1 MISKIKKIIV
11 NHLLSQNDWMQ
22 SKLIAHKNKTITI
35 SISNFEIHFEIK
47 NNGQLKTIDKKKKVD
62 CIIKLSINDFI
73 SQIIN
78 NNKGKI
84 SIEGDLELAKEV
96 SEILKQIEWD
106 IEEDLS
112 KYIGDIPAIHTT
124 RLIKKIL
131 HTGKNN
137 INNLTGS
144 LLEYWEEE
152 NKILA
157 KKNHVSKFNYEVDQI
172 VEDVDRL
179 EAKINM
185 IINKIKS

>member
-22 SKLIAHKNKTITI
+22 SKLIAHKNKAITI
-35 SISNFEIHFEIK
+35 SISNFEIHFEIE
-47 NNGQLKTIDKKKKVD
+47 NNGQLKTIDKKKKID

-179 EAKINM
+179 EEKIKM

>member
-1 MISKIKKIIV
+1 LISKIKKIIV

>member
-22 SKLIAHKNKTITI
+22 SKLIAHKNKAITI
-35 SISNFEIHFEIK
+35 SISNFEIHFEIE
-47 NNGQLKTIDKKKKVD
+47 NNGQLKTIDKKKKID

-73 SQIIN
+73 SQIVN

-131 HTGKNN
+131 HTSKNN

>member
-124 RLIKKIL
+124 KLIKKIL
-131 HTGKNN
+131 QTGKNN

-144 LLEYWEEE
+144 LLEYWQEE

-157 KKNHVSKFNYEVDQI
+157 KKNHVSKFNSQVDQI

-179 EAKINM
+179 EAKINI

>member
-1 MISKIKKIIV
+1 LISKIKKIIV

-22 SKLIAHKNKTITI
+22 SKLIAHKNKAITI
-35 SISNFEIHFEIK
+35 SISNFEIHFEIE
-47 NNGQLKTIDKKKKVD
+47 NTGQLKTIDKKKKID

-112 KYIGDIPAIHTT
+112 KYIGDIPARHTT

-131 HTGKNN
+131 HASKNN

>member
-1 MISKIKKIIV
+1 MSKIKKIIV

-22 SKLIAHKNKTITI
+22 SKLFVHKNKTITI
-35 SISNFEIHFEIK
+35 SISDFETHFEIE
-47 NNGQLKTIDKKKKVD
+47 NNGQLKTSNKKKKVD
-62 CIIKLSINDFI
+62 CIIKLTINDFI
-73 SQIIN
+73 NQIIN
-78 NNKGKI
+78 NKQGKI

-124 RLIKKIL
+124 RLIKKFL
-131 HTGKNN
+131 QTSKNN
-137 INNLTGS
+137 LNSLTGS
-144 LLEYWEEE
+144 IFEYWEEE

-157 KKNHVSKFNYEVDQI
+157 KKNHVSNFNSEVDQI

-179 EAKINM
+179 EAKINIM
-185 IINKIKS
+185 INKIKT

>member
-1 MISKIKKIIV
+1 MISKIKKIII

-35 SISNFEIHFEIK
+35 AISNFEIHFEVK

>member
-1 MISKIKKIIV
+1 MTSKIKKIII

-35 SISNFEIHFEIK
+35 AISNFEIHFEVK

>member
-1 MISKIKKIIV
+1 M

-22 SKLIAHKNKTITI
+22 SKLIAHKNKAITI
-35 SISNFEIHFEIK
+35 SISNFEIHFEIE
-47 NNGQLKTIDKKKKVD
+47 NNGQLKTIDKKKKID